1 MSDTGGA
8 YSANADEVRR
18 AAELIDKIAAMS
30 GAIVGDFAEGARAT
44 SGWEGDDSYGRSLRT
59 NLDKE
64 LTSTT
69 DTGKAVAEAI
79 GAVSHGSLE
88 NARNILKT
96 QAGNLDAILTS
107 RGAGSTGTGRK
118 S

>member
-1 MSDTGGA
+1 MPDTGGA
-8 YSANADEVRR
+8 YSAQPEEVRR
-18 AAELIDKIAAMS
+18 AAELINKIADVS
-30 GAIVGDFAEGARAT
+30 GSLVGDFAEGARAT
-44 SGWEGDDSYGRSLRT
+44 SGWEGDDSYGRSLRK

-64 LTSTT
+64 RTSTT

-79 GAVSHGSLE
+79 GGVSHGSLE

-96 QAGNLDAILTS
+96 QAGNLDAIHQSQGTG
-107 RGAGSTGTGRK
+107 GAGAGRK